1 MHDFTKSEKQPGK
14 QENPF
19 ISFLMNSM
27 YPGITLFARDV
38 NLPPGLAEK
47 YRAGMIIRE
56 KGFTDAQSSAACMA
70 TSHRYVILSNHMK
83 NFAMPE
89 NGTNWGLYMADRD
102 AHFKVLGQVTYKEK
116 TGIFLLHLPDDERW
130 KAYQT
135 MEFSLDKELYEK
147 AVSRFQAK
155 ALDAPIPELAAKEW
169 LDRCQFPVGMSDGG
183 TVLAIGG
190 AARTVAGT

>member
-1 MHDFTKSEKQPGK
+1 
-14 QENPF
+14 
-19 ISFLMNSM
+19 
-27 YPGITLFARDV
+27 
-38 NLPPGLAEK
+38 
-47 YRAGMIIRE
+47 
-56 KGFTDAQSSAACMA
+56 
-70 TSHRYVILSNHMK
+70 MK

-183 TVLAIGG
+183 QFWPLEELPEQWQEPEIPVYPPVFVKKSEEPAPMDPALADAVV
-190 AARTVAGT
+190 AAAHAAL